1 VEYPVEEYSKAYVFA
16 PSGSANLTIS
26 KQKTPAIANSVPLMG
41 LALTYAVWG
50 LYAVLLSQ

>member
-1 VEYPVEEYSKAYVFA
+1 MEEYSKAYVFA